1 MNATLALATLVFTAP
16 WAQDKV
22 QFSHRLASGTALT
35 TELTM
40 SGSNSEAEMVL
51 EYAWNL
57 TVKSVKDTK
66 KEVEIKPSKMRMSF
80 MGNSMDDS
88 ELAVASFTLDE
99 NGLPTTGNFAGREA
113 LIVVGLALGY
123 VPNGELTEGSK
134 FKTSWKGQGASM
146 QLEGHFAGM
155 VEHEGRQLP
164 KLQVKTTFTP
174 DGQEDG
180 TISYEAVY
188 DPELGVIVK
197 ADGTATVDRQPF
209 TVKLVTKK
217 A

>member
-1 MNATLALATLVFTAP
+1 MNATLALATLVFAAP
-16 WAQDKV
+16 LAQDKV
-22 QFSHRLASGTALT
+22 QFSHRISSGTTLS
-35 TELTM
+35 TEFTM
-40 SGSNSEAEMVL
+40 TGSNSESEMVL

-57 TVKSVKDTK
+57 IVKSVSDSK
-66 KEVEIKPSKMRMSF
+66 KEVEVKPSKMKMSF
-80 MGNSMDDS
+80 MGNSMDDPD
-88 ELAVASFTLDE
+88 LATVNYTLDE
-99 NGLPTTGNFAGREA
+99 NGLPTTGNFASREA

-123 VPNGELTEGSK
+123 VPNGELSEGSK
-134 FKTSWKGQGASM
+134 FKASWKGQGASM

-188 DPELGVIVK
+188 DPELGVIIK